1 MTEQQAIPVCYRHP
15 GRETYIRCQRCNRPI
30 CPDCMNEASVGFQ
43 CPECV
48 REGRQAQPAAR
59 TAFGGSQAG
68 RNGWVTKALIGLN
81 VIMYIV
87 IVAAGGVRAAVG
99 NGSSL
104 IAGGATRLDVQ
115 LGVIGLYS
123 DGGHLHGVA
132 AGEYYR
138 LITAMFVHFGVLH
151 IATNMWALWILG
163 RYLEYALGPIRFLAL
178 YVICGVGGNV
188 AVYLFAPNTLSA
200 GASTAIFGL
209 FATMF
214 FVNRKLGLSNSGVI
228 VLLVINLGLTFFVPN
243 ISIAGHLGGLV
254 TGALAGLGLAYAP
267 RRSRTSVQAA
277 VRGGLAVVLV
287 VITALGTV
295 LRT

>member
-48 REGRQAQPAAR
+48 REGRQTQPAAR

-68 RNGWVTKALIGLN
+68 RRGLVTKTLIGLN
-81 VIMYIV
+81 VIMYVV
-87 IVAAGGVRAAVG
+87 IVAAGGLRSAIG

-138 LITAMFVHFGVLH
+138 LITAMFVHFGLLH

-163 RYLEYALGPIRFLAL
+163 RYVEYALGPVRFVAL
-178 YVICGVGGNV
+178 YFICGVGGNV
-188 AVYLFAPNTLSA
+188 AVYLFQPNTLSA

-209 FATMF
+209 FGTMF
-214 FVNRKLGLSNSGVI
+214 FLNRKLGLSNSGVI

-243 ISIAGHLGGLV
+243 ISIAGHIGGLV

-267 RRSRTSVQAA
+267 RHSRTGVQAA
-277 VRGGLAVVLV
+277 VLGGLAAVLV
-287 VITALGTV
+287 VLTALGTI
-295 LRT
+295 LRL

>member
-81 VIMYIV
+81 VVMYVV
-87 IVAAGGVRAAVG
+87 IVAAGGVRAAIG

-104 IAGGATRLDVQ
+104 IAGGATKLDVQ

-132 AGEYYR
+132 AGECYR

-178 YVICGVGGNV
+178 YLVCGLGGNV

-277 VRGGLAVVLV
+277 VLGGLAVVLV

>member
-81 VIMYIV
+81 VVMYVV
-87 IVAAGGVRAAVG
+87 IVAAGGVRAAIG

-104 IAGGATRLDVQ
+104 IAGGATKLDVQ

-178 YVICGVGGNV
+178 YLVCGVGGNV

-277 VRGGLAVVLV
+277 VLGGLAVVLV